1 MSLRGK
7 NSPLTHESHARNM
20 RSGGTQFEN
29 YWSKAKIMVDALLKY
44 EDSRGDKVEISL
56 CGIKNRIMT
65 ARHKTIV
72 SVWYRQSIGWS
83 LC

>member
-1 MSLRGK
+1 
-7 NSPLTHESHARNM
+7 
-20 RSGGTQFEN
+20 
-29 YWSKAKIMVDALLKY
+29 MVDTLVKY
-44 EDSRGDKVEISL
+44 EESRDVKVVISL

-72 SVWYRQSIGWS
+72 RVWYRQCIGWS